1 MSGNVLETKGLT
13 VTFGGLN
20 ANDSVDLAVP
30 EGSFVG
36 LIGPNGAGK
45 TTFIDAITGYVPM
58 SAGGAT
64 FSGEDIGEL
73 KPHERAGR
81 GLIRTFQQLELF
93 EDLSVRDNLLVAGY
107 PTKWYTFILD
117 MLHLTPRIR
126 EVDERVD
133 WALDIMGLTD
143 DADAMPTDLSHGRR
157 KLVGV
162 ARALAANPK
171 LILLDEPAAGLDT
184 AESQTLGRHLREF
197 LDHGMSV
204 FLIDHDMGLVLSVC
218 DYIYVLDFGKI
229 IAQGTPA
236 EIRENAAVK
245 AAYLGEQAG
254 EIQAQ
259 AGERMAEASAAAGS
273 TSGESEGSDA

>member
-1 MSGNVLETKGLT
+1 MSNNVLETKGLT

-20 ANDSVDLAVP
+20 ANDAVNLAVP

-58 SAGGAT
+58 SAGEAV
-64 FSGEDIGEL
+64 FAGENVADL
-73 KPHERAGR
+73 KPHERAQR
-81 GLIRTFQQLELF
+81 GLVRTFQSLELF
-93 EDLSVRDNLLVAGY
+93 EDLSVRDNLLVAAY
-107 PTKWYTFILD
+107 PTKWYSFILD
-117 MLHLTPRIR
+117 MLHLTPTDPAI
-126 EVDERVD
+126 EAKVD
-133 WALDIMGLTD
+133 WALDIMGLND
-143 DADAMPTDLSHGRR
+143 EADAMPTDLSHGRR

-162 ARALAANPK
+162 ARALAAQPK

-184 AESQTLGRHLREF
+184 AESQTLGQHLREF

-218 DYIYVLDFGKI
+218 DYIYVLDFGQI
-229 IAQGTPA
+229 IAEGTPA

-259 AGERMAEASAAAGS
+259 AGERML
-273 TSGESEGSDA
+273 ESQQEGSET

>member
-1 MSGNVLETKGLT
+1 MSDGNGNILETKGLT

-20 ANDSVDLAVP
+20 ANDGVDLAVP
-30 EGSFVG
+30 HGSFVG

-58 SAGGAT
+58 SAGTAVFDGNEIGA
-64 FSGEDIGEL
+64 L
-73 KPHERAGR
+73 KPHERAQA
-81 GLIRTFQQLELF
+81 GLVRTFQSLELF

-107 PTKWYTFILD
+107 PTRWYSFILD
-117 MLHLTPRIR
+117 MLHLTPTDA
-126 EVDERVD
+126 EVEERVD
-133 WALDIMGLTD
+133 WALDIMGLTGE
-143 DADAMPTDLSHGRR
+143 AEAMPTDLSHGRR

-162 ARALAANPK
+162 ARALAAQPK

-184 AESQTLGRHLREF
+184 AESQILGGHLREF
-197 LDHGMSV
+197 LEHDMSV

-218 DYIYVLDFGKI
+218 DYIYVLDFGQI

-236 EIRENAAVK
+236 DIRDDPAVK

-259 AGERMAEASAAAGS
+259 AGERMASAQ
-273 TSGESEGSDA
+273 EGGGGDE

>member
-1 MSGNVLETKGLT
+1 MSNVLETQGLT

-20 ANDSVDLAVP
+20 ANDSVNLAVP

-58 SAGGAT
+58 SAGSAT
-64 FSGEDIGEL
+64 FAGEDIGEL
-73 KPHERAGR
+73 KPHERAQR
-81 GLIRTFQQLELF
+81 GLVRTFQSLELF

-107 PTKWYTFILD
+107 PTRWYSFILD
-117 MLHLTPRIR
+117 MLHLTPTDKAV
-126 EVDERVD
+126 EERVD

-143 DADAMPTDLSHGRR
+143 EADAMPTDLSHGRR

-162 ARALAANPK
+162 ARALAASPK

-197 LDHGMSV
+197 LDHDMSV

-218 DYIYVLDFGKI
+218 DYIYVLDFGQI
-229 IAQGTPA
+229 IAQGAPA
-236 EIRENAAVK
+236 DIRDDPAVK

-259 AGERMAEASAAAGS
+259 AGERMASAQEG
-273 TSGESEGSDA
+273 GGSDE

>member
-1 MSGNVLETKGLT
+1 MSNPSTTNVLETSGLT

-20 ANDSVDLAVP
+20 ANDKVDLAVG
-30 EGSFVG
+30 EGQFVG

-58 SAGGAT
+58 SAGQASFVGA
-64 FSGEDIGEL
+64 DITVL
-73 KPHERAGR
+73 KPHERAQA
-81 GLIRTFQQLELF
+81 GLVRTFQSLELF

-107 PTKWYTFILD
+107 PVKWYSFLLD
-117 MLHLTPRIR
+117 MMHLTPRIG
-126 EVDERVD
+126 EVEERVD
-133 WALDIMGLTD
+133 WALDILNLG
-143 DADAMPTDLSHGRR
+143 DAADRMPTDLSHGQR

-162 ARALAANPK
+162 ARALAAQPK

-184 AESQTLGRHLREF
+184 AESQNLGRQLRTF
-197 LDHGMSV
+197 LDHDMSV

-218 DYIYVLDFGKI
+218 DYIYVLDFGQI

-236 EIRENAAVK
+236 EIREDPAVK

-254 EIQAQ
+254 EVQAR
-259 AGERMAEASAAAGS
+259 AGESMARSQDEEAGR
-273 TSGESEGSDA
+273 